1 MDLTKQ
7 YREGPLARLIPK
19 VGLGL
24 SLASLA
30 ISLIGCAGSSPQ
42 SKDLLLIRAAE
53 AGETQEMVN
62 LIRQGADINAIDS
75 EGWTPY
81 LAASTNGRLKAMK
94 FLRAMGA
101 RTEAPEAE
109 TVARV
114 NMNR

>member
-1 MDLTKQ
+1 MDVTKQ
-7 YREGPLARLIPK
+7 IRECRSARLVHA

-30 ISLIGCAGSSPQ
+30 VSLIGCAGSSPR
-42 SKDLLLIRAAE
+42 SRDLLLIRAAE
-53 AGETQEMVN
+53 AGQTHEMVK

-81 LAASTNGRLKAMK
+81 LAASTNGRLEAMK

-114 NMNR
+114 NMLH